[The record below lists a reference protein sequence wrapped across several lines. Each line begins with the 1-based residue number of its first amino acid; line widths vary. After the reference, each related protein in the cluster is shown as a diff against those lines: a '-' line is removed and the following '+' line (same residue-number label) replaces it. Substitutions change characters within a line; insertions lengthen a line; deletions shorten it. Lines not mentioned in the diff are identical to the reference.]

1 MFGFGNPT
9 KANADYTGP
18 VGFTIGSRNN
28 LRAPRY
34 FDLDMGVGKAFPIFP
49 EKLTLKF
56 RVDAFNVF
64 NHPNF
69 SAPSTDIT
77 NSPIQFGVISSTVGT
92 GINNA
97 RTHHVSYRVRYG

>member
-1 MFGFGNPT
+1 
-9 KANADYTGP
+9 
-18 VGFTIGSRNN
+18 
-28 LRAPRY
+28 
-34 FDLDMGVGKAFPIFP
+34 MGVGKAFPIFP

-77 NSPIQFGVISSTVGT
+77 NSSIQFGVISSTVGT
-92 GINNA
+92 GTSNGANA
-97 RTHHVSYRVRYG
+97 SRVLQGSLRLEF